1 MKVEV
6 INRLTRKTIE
16 VYSIPN
22 LSMFDFQ
29 EWNGQSE
36 TVIRLDCLSDAVK
49 NLDLKDSVTKKP
61 LSNLTEVDFYLPDL
75 LMKNVF
81 VQLAKSE
88 TDTEESP
95 DQLADR
101 LNKIT
106 DQISTPELKSSTILS
121 AVVTEILQNHQP
133 LSDYEV
139 KISDG

>member
-1 MKVEV
+1 MKVEA
-6 INRLTRKTIE
+6 INRSTQKTFQTYF
-16 VYSIPN
+16 VPN
-22 LSMFDFQ
+22 LSMLDFQ
-29 EWNGQSE
+29 EWNGLSE
-36 TVIRLDCLSDAVK
+36 VVIHLDRLSDTVK
-49 NLDLKDSVTKKP
+49 NLDLKDPVTKKS
-61 LSNLTEVDFYLPDL
+61 LSNLTEVHFYLPDP

-121 AVVTEILQNHQP
+121 AVVTEILQNHHP
-133 LSDYEV
+133 LSEYEV

>member
-6 INRLTRKTIE
+6 IHRSTQKKFKT
-16 VYSIPN
+16 YSVPN
-22 LSMFDFQ
+22 LSMLDFQ
-29 EWNGQSE
+29 EWNGLSE
-36 TVIRLDCLSDAVK
+36 ILIHLDRLSDTVN

-61 LSNLTEVDFYLPDL
+61 LSNLTEVDFYLPVP

-88 TDTEESP
+88 MDTEESP

-101 LNKIT
+101 LNETT
-106 DQISTPELKSSTILS
+106 DQVSTPELKSSTILS
-121 AVVTEILQNHQP
+121 AIVTEILQNHQP

>member
-36 TVIRLDCLSDAVK
+36 AVIRLDCLSDAVK

-121 AVVTEILQNHQP
+121 AVVTEILQNHHP
-133 LSDYEV
+133 LSEYEV

>member
-1 MKVEV
+1 MKMEV
-6 INRLTRKTIE
+6 INLSTRETIE

-36 TVIRLDCLSDAVK
+36 TVIRLDCLSDTVK

-121 AVVTEILQNHQP
+121 AVVTEILQNHHP
-133 LSDYEV
+133 LSEYEV

>member
-1 MKVEV
+1 
-6 INRLTRKTIE
+6 
-16 VYSIPN
+16 
-22 LSMFDFQ
+22 MFDFQ

-121 AVVTEILQNHQP
+121 AVVTEILQNHHP
-133 LSDYEV
+133 LSEYEV